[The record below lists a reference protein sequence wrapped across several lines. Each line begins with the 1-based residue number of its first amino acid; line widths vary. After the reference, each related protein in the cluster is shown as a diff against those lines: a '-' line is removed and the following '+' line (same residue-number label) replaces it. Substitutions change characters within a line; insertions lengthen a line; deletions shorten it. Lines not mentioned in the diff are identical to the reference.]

1 MKMWGY
7 FGVVF
12 LSSIPFWSFGAIADF
27 EFLPGLPVSSLMI
40 ICPVAVAAVFVFRDQ
55 GVTGLNAFFW
65 RAVDFRRL
73 KSWAWIFVLLTMP
86 AVMLLSALWQT
97 TFGEGL
103 PPFEIDPLQ
112 ALALFCLFFMAAT
125 AEELGWTG
133 FAAPPLI
140 KSFGIVLAG
149 LIIGFLAAL
158 WHILPLL
165 QADRAWS
172 WIAWWFIG
180 TIARRMLIVWTYE
193 RGGQSVF
200 GASLF
205 HTTSNL
211 SWMMFPVMGSHYD
224 PMITACAMVSVT
236 TLVLCISHFLPT
248 NTR

>member
-1 MKMWGY
+1 MTLWRY
-7 FGVVF
+7 FGAVF
-12 LSSIPFWSFGAIADF
+12 LFSIPFWTFGAIADF
-27 EFLPGLPVSSLMI
+27 EFLPGLPVSALMI
-40 ICPVAVAAVFVFRDQ
+40 ICPVTVAGVFVFRGR
-55 GVTGLNAFFW
+55 GVNGLNAFLW

-73 KSWAWIFVLLTMP
+73 KSWAWFFVMLTMP
-86 AVMLLSALWQT
+86 AVMLLSALWQSA
-97 TFGEGL
+97 FGEGL

-112 ALALFCLFFMAAT
+112 VLALFCLFLIAAT

-140 KSFGIVLAG
+140 KSFGIVRAG
-149 LIIGFLAAL
+149 LIIGVLAAL

-172 WIAWWFIG
+172 WIAWWFVG
-180 TIARRMLIVWTYE
+180 TIARRVLIVWIYE

-205 HTTSNL
+205 HAMSNL

-224 PMITACAMVSVT
+224 PMVTACVMALVT
-236 TLVLCISHFLPT
+236 TLVLCISHFLPR
-248 NTR
+248 NAR